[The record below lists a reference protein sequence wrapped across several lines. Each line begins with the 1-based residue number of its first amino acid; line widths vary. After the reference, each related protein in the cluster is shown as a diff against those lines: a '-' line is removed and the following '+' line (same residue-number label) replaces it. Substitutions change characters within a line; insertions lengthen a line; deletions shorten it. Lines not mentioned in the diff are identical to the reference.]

1 MRVLRTEMI
10 ANSAA
15 TNHPLARTSAS
26 TASRRM
32 PTSRTGLSID
42 ETSDLILAGSW
53 WLDFSAA
60 EEMRVD
66 ELVDGRLILRLD
78 FLELQAHAMSPIAP
92 RNASFG
98 VDVTL

>member
-1 MRVLRTEMI
+1 MRVLRTEMM

-42 ETSDLILAGSW
+42 ETSDLILAGSYV
-53 WLDFSAA
+53 LDLAAA

-66 ELVDGRLILRLD
+66 ELVDGGLILRFD
-78 FLELQAHAMSPIAP
+78 FLELQAHAVSPIAP
-92 RNASFG
+92 GDPRFG
-98 VDVTL
+98 VDVAL